1 MELPSRG
8 PLPRWVPFA
17 VLAAAALYLILR
29 WDSIPPVW
37 TTHWNA
43 AGRPNGWSHRTVWG
57 VLGVPAHGALAVA
70 LVEAVF
76 AVVGRVGTGVGAH
89 PLLREGMAHFIRGTT
104 VGLSLLFA
112 CIAID
117 LPFGPEL
124 TIGERVAI
132 PLLILVASMGFGAV
146 GAARQVTRA
155 LSDLRAG
162 GQAPEAEGYHAFYYS
177 NPNDARL
184 WVPKLSG
191 MGWTVNF
198 AHPWAWP
205 VMGLILAV
213 AALAI
218 AAATRR

>member
-1 MELPSRG
+1 MELPGRG

-29 WDSIPPVW
+29 WDSIPLVW
-37 TTHWNA
+37 TTHWNG
-43 AGRPNGWSHRTVWG
+43 AGRPNGWSHRTIDG
-57 VLGVPAHGALAVA
+57 VLGVPARGALVVA
-70 LVEAVF
+70 LVEGIF
-76 AVVGRVGTGVGAH
+76 AIVGRVGTRVGAH
-89 PLLREGMAHFIRGTT
+89 PRVREGMTHFIRGTT
-104 VGLSLLFA
+104 VGLALLFA
-112 CIAID
+112 FIAID

-124 TIGERVAI
+124 SIGERVAI
-132 PLLILVASMGFGAV
+132 PLLILVTSMGFGAV
-146 GAARQVTRA
+146 GAARHVTRA
-155 LSDLRAG
+155 LSDLRTS

-177 NPNDARL
+177 NRSDARL

-213 AALAI
+213 AVLAI